1 MVASIDRLLSLH
13 LPGLSI
19 APMALRLFVRSDRG
33 NARGTVEWSNT
44 MIRNGDLLRFTADE
58 IDEFRSAGL
67 DVAHVRTIE
76 DFGAAV
82 AAWCDLLVEVRP
94 HLLDKIAR
102 AMAEARGIKLP
113 PKLKVYDGGAEEGK
127 S

>member
-1 MVASIDRLLSLH
+1 
-13 LPGLSI
+13 
-19 APMALRLFVRSDRG
+19 
-33 NARGTVEWSNT
+33 
-44 MIRNGDLLRFTADE
+44 MIRNGDLLRFTPDE

-82 AAWCDLLVEVRP
+82 AAWCDLLAEVRP
-94 HLLDKIAR
+94 HLLEKVAR
-102 AMAEARGIKLP
+102 AMAEARGVTLP
-113 PKLKVYDGGAEEGK
+113 PKLTVYGPRDKVLK